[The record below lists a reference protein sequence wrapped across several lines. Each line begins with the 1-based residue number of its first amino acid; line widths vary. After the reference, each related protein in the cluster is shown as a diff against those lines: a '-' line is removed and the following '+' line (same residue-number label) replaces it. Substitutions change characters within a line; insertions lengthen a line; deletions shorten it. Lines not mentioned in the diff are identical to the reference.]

1 MERLFGYCHNLT
13 SLDISNWVV
22 NANNIWQT
30 FNECDKLFTLNMCNC
45 SSTTIN
51 KFIGQLPEK
60 TDKYGKL
67 YILNN
72 KEHDLI
78 YKATL
83 DAKNWKAVIYG
94 GNIKAVHIPE
104 GIFNSLGLGN
114 VLLKHIHIGERFL
127 ED

>member
-1 MERLFGYCHNLT
+1 M
-13 SLDISNWVV
+13 SNCD
-22 NANNIWQT
+22 NI
-30 FNECDKLFTLNMCNC
+30 
-45 SSTTIN
+45 TIN
-51 KFIGQLPEK
+51 SVMCYLPVK
-60 TDKYGKL
+60 LDKYGKL

-78 YKATL
+78 DKATL

-104 GIFNSLGLGN
+104 GLFKSLGLGN